1 MPFAL
6 VSCPQASPTLELEL
20 DVKTQ
25 RDKHMLTHLT
35 ELGTQAEHTTHL
47 GSKKPGALE
56 AKPHPGEV

>member
-1 MPFAL
+1 
-6 VSCPQASPTLELEL
+6 
-20 DVKTQ
+20 
-25 RDKHMLTHLT
+25 MLTHLT